1 MSSQEATPS
10 DKKELDLKTD
20 FAEILTAG
28 HSIHLWNTGGSVR
41 VAEILRAGDRMGVS
55 GTAKLG
61 YGADATATEALRRA
75 LDSYKQREAEG
86 KEQMT
91 SEDIRAADA
100 GYATGG
106 QIDGSYL
113 DAVAAR
119 NEVSFYLAN
128 GRVMAEIP
136 TATFGVGGRAYGSG
150 EDMQDAIN
158 NLERISSGK
167 VY

>member
-1 MSSQEATPS
+1 MSSREDVPS

-20 FAEILTAG
+20 FAEIMAAG

-41 VAEILRAGDRMGVS
+41 VAEILRAGDRMGIPEVP
-55 GTAKLG
+55 KLG

-75 LDSYKQREAEG
+75 LDSYTQREAEG
-86 KEQMT
+86 KDQMT
-91 SEDIRAADA
+91 PEDIKAADA

-119 NEVSFYLAN
+119 NEISFYFAN

-136 TATFGVGGRAYGSG
+136 TAFFGVGRRAYGSG
-150 EDMQDAIN
+150 EDMQAAIDD
-158 NLERISSGK
+158 LERISSGRI
-167 VY
+167 Y